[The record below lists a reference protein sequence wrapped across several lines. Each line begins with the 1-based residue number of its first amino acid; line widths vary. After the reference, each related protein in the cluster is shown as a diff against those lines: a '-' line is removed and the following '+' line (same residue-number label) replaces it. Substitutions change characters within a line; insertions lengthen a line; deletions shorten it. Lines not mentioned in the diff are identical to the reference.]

1 MITVRLRPML
11 VLVLTA
17 ATTLAGTI
25 PLSQP
30 LAAGSVVLAAVSES
44 PPPDDAAGLPLRIE
58 AETEEEEEEQ
68 GSRRLHLAATTALT
82 LGLTAPC
89 GGCWHHRCVTGI
101 PSRKTAFLSRG
112 PPAVG

>member
-1 MITVRLRPML
+1 MQLRQLL

-30 LAAGSVVLAAVSES
+30 IAAGAIVDAAVRES
-44 PPPDDAAGLPLRIE
+44 PPPDDAAGTPLRIE
-58 AETEEEEEEQ
+58 AETEEEEEQ
-68 GSRRLHLAATTALT
+68 GSRRVHLAATTALT
-82 LGLTAPC
+82 FGLTAPC

-101 PSRKTAFLSRG
+101 PSCRTAFLSRG
-112 PPAVG
+112 PPVVG

>member
-1 MITVRLRPML
+1 MTTVRLQL

-30 LAAGSVVLAAVSES
+30 LAASSVVAAAVSES
-44 PPPDDAAGLPLRIE
+44 PPPDDAAGIPLRIE
-58 AETEEEEEEQ
+58 AETEEEEEEH

-101 PSRKTAFLSRG
+101 PSRETAFLSRG